1 MVDAEDPEASGPD
14 LRAGEGTGDIEGLE
28 GEDVTDEGF
37 ELLFDGIASS
47 TGVPRGDLVE
57 IKGAVDEEESG
68 EGIDGR
74 FCAGR
79 DKDDGMG
86 LWVPLVEGLGGGD
99 CPGLKS
105 RTREP
110 PGDKPPALRGL
121 GCDEALLATDED
133 REGVPRVSDEWLI
146 FRLLPMGDD
155 GVLIPDLSTDAVGRK
170 GDARAGTCR
179 KVELDRLRGRG
190 KAGAISI
197 FAGTA
202 GAVGGMIDDPL
213 ASALGSVSA
222 DLDSGGSSILPGDAG
237 AVAGSEIGDG
247 GTSTIATGIGE
258 GVAITVSASG
268 DCS

>member
-1 MVDAEDPEASGPD
+1 MVDTEDPEASEPD
-14 LRAGEGTGDIEGLE
+14 LRSGEGAGDIEGLE

-37 ELLFDGIASS
+37 ELPFDGIASS

-86 LWVPLVEGLGGGD
+86 LCVPLVEGLDGGD

-146 FRLLPMGDD
+146 LRLLPMGDD

-247 GTSTIATGIGE
+247 GTSMIATGIGE